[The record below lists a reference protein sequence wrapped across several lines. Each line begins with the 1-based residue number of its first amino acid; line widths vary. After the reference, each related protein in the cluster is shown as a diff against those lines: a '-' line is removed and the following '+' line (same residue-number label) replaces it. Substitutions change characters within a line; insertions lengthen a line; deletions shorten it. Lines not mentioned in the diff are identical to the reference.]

1 MNPFKMTPA
10 YRYGAS
16 TPWGGEALREVF
28 GKPIPDSRT
37 GESLEVSAL
46 PGLCSRDAEGTPLDV
61 LLERHGTE
69 LRGTAIGER
78 FPLLLKL
85 LDARDRL
92 SVQVH
97 PDDAYAAEHEQ
108 GKLGKTEAWVIL
120 AAEPGAQ
127 LIYGLNP
134 SVDSETLRQALG
146 NPEELEACLNR
157 VYVQP
162 GEVFYIPAGMVH
174 AIGGGILLYEIQQ
187 SSDVTY
193 RFWDWMRRDAK
204 GNLRE
209 LHVEDALAVTR
220 TGLWM
225 ESLAGV
231 TTSEGRSSRTLYIA
245 DENFAL
251 ERLSVRG
258 QLPLD
263 MDGSRFA
270 LLTALGGGKLQ
281 WEDGELGFQAGETVL
296 MPASAPPCSLSG
308 YFDLLMSYVPDR
320 ESLICEYGPRAVEV
334 AGLVEPV

>member
-10 YRYGAS
+10 YRCGAS

-28 GKPIPDSRT
+28 GKQIPDSRT

-46 PGLCSRDAEGTPLDV
+46 PGLCSRDEDGTPLDA
-61 LLERHGTE
+61 LLERHGAA

-97 PDDAYAAEHEQ
+97 PNDAYAAAHEQ

-134 SVDSETLRQALG
+134 SVDRETLRQSLG
-146 NPEELEACLNR
+146 NPEALEACLNR

-193 RFWDWMRRDAK
+193 RLWDWMRRDAK

-231 TTSEGRSSRTLYIA
+231 TIAQGRSSRTLYIA
-245 DENFAL
+245 
-251 ERLSVRG
+251 
-258 QLPLD
+258 
-263 MDGSRFA
+263 
-270 LLTALGGGKLQ
+270 
-281 WEDGELGFQAGETVL
+281 
-296 MPASAPPCSLSG
+296 
-308 YFDLLMSYVPDR
+308 
-320 ESLICEYGPRAVEV
+320 
-334 AGLVEPV
+334 